1 VDVHIYVPNSAF
13 LGNIESFVG
22 RLTSGDGDL
31 DITMNESWI
40 SVHPVVLAM
49 IAAAGA
55 EARQAGHDVRVA
67 SSPAGSLHYLVRMGL
82 YEHLGVPAPTSV
94 VAHEAAGRFI
104 PLAQIRTPDQLGEFI
119 VDMVPLL
126 HDPEHAGPIKYVV
139 SELVRNALEH
149 ARSANGAFVCA
160 QYFKSTKRLSI
171 GVADM
176 GRGIRQS
183 LSESHAVRSDLDG
196 IQKALQPGITGTSSR
211 FGGNEYNAG
220 AGLFF
225 TKSIARASRNFFVV
239 YSGDALFKLL
249 KGPEASPRTLLAD
262 ASQDRAT
269 RHEGLPRW
277 HGTAI
282 GIDLAVD
289 AHETFQQLLT
299 EIYGAYHL
307 EVKSASK
314 DRFRKARFT

>member
-1 VDVHIYVPNSAF
+1 
-13 LGNIESFVG
+13 
-22 RLTSGDGDL
+22 
-31 DITMNESWI
+31 
-40 SVHPVVLAM
+40 
-49 IAAAGA
+49 
-55 EARQAGHDVRVA
+55 
-67 SSPAGSLHYLVRMGL
+67 
-82 YEHLGVPAPTSV
+82 
-94 VAHEAAGRFI
+94 
-104 PLAQIRTPDQLGEFI
+104 
-119 VDMVPLL
+119 
-126 HDPEHAGPIKYVV
+126 
-139 SELVRNALEH
+139 
-149 ARSANGAFVCA
+149 
-160 QYFKSTKRLSI
+160 
-171 GVADM
+171 M

-249 KGPEASPRTLLAD
+249 KGPETSPRTLLAD

-269 RHEGLPRW
+269 RHEGLPPW